1 MTSEHKLQKYDSNGK
16 LIKCIG
22 AEGTKEGEFNSLRG
36 ITLHKN
42 QVYVCDRNNDR
53 LQVFDLDLNF
63 VRTIGSLPTDKC
75 EFKEPI
81 DVKFDTGG
89 NMYVTEIGNRR
100 VQVRDASGH
109 FVREFGQEG
118 EQKLLGPSGLHIAD
132 DYVHV
137 SDY

>member
-36 ITLHKN
+36 ITLHNN
-42 QVYVCDRNNDR
+42 QVYVCDHNNDHV
-53 LQVFDLDLNF
+53 QVFDLDLNF

-81 DVKFDTGG
+81 
-89 NMYVTEIGNRR
+89 EIR
-100 VQVRDASGH
+100 
-109 FVREFGQEG
+109 QEIYMG
-118 EQKLLGPSGLHIAD
+118 EQKLLGHQVFTLL
-132 DYVHV
+132 
-137 SDY
+137 